1 MRPWPL
7 LLIPLL
13 ALAATAQNNSAAKP
27 GSGTVTGHVYCI
39 DTNAPA
45 RAVAVQLKPVKEAK
59 AQAGAHSHDNGEP
72 VGGVVET
79 SLDGSFVIPNVPPG
93 AYYVGVTAA
102 GYLSPRIH
110 DDDDDD
116 PVPQAPPGQPPV
128 FIPKVNVEADQIAS
142 IDLRLERGAAI
153 SGAVRFDDGSPA
165 TGVVVIA
172 LYKRKDKWVASSTG
186 DYGAFAM
193 PSSLTT
199 DDLGHYRISGLRD
212 REYILQA
219 TLVHVDLMPAGT
231 PGFGLSGALRNSLAV
246 YSGDVM
252 RQSDAVSFKLGPG
265 EERTGTDI
273 IIPLSKLHS
282 ISGVVTAASDGH
294 PINSGHVSIEDPT
307 DKENV
312 GEAELGNDGAF
323 HLEAVPEGTY
333 TLRVQGPSDKQ
344 QQESF
349 LGNHHVAFS
358 ETKTL
363 HGYSDLEQSI
373 KIEGDIPNL
382 VLSVPDKS
390 STPTAPRTTTSQ

>member
-13 ALAATAQNNSAAKP
+13 APAAMAQNNSAAKP
-27 GSGTVTGHVYCI
+27 GTGTVTGHVFCV

-59 AQAGAHSHDNGEP
+59 TRAGAHSQDNDDEP

-79 SLDGSFVIPNVPPG
+79 ALDGSFVIPNVPPG
-93 AYYVGVTAA
+93 AYYVAVTAA

-110 DDDDDD
+110 DDDDD
-116 PVPQAPPGQPPV
+116 PAPQPPAGQPPIV
-128 FIPKVNVEADQIAS
+128 IPKVDVEADQIAGVD
-142 IDLRLERGAAI
+142 IRIERGAAI
-153 SGAVRFDDGSPA
+153 SGTVRFDDGSPA
-165 TGVVVIA
+165 TGVVVTA

-193 PSSLTT
+193 PSSLMT
-199 DDLGHYRISGLRD
+199 DDLGHYRLSGLRD

-219 TLVHVDLMPAGT
+219 TLVHVDLMPGGARGA
-231 PGFGLSGALRNSLAV
+231 GLSGALRNSLAV

-294 PINSGHVSIEDPT
+294 PINGGHVSIEDPT
-307 DKENV
+307 DKEHV
-312 GEAELGNDGAF
+312 GEAEIGSDGTF
-323 HLEAVPEGTY
+323 HLEGVPEGTY
-333 TLRVQGPSDKQ
+333 MLRVLGPSDKQ
-344 QQESF
+344 QQKTF
-349 LGNHHVAFS
+349 LGDHHIAVF
-358 ETKTL
+358 ETKTI
-363 HGYSDLEQSI
+363 HQYSDLEQPI

-382 VLSVPDKS
+382 VLAVPEQTKQH
-390 STPTAPRTTTSQ
+390 AAQ

>member
-1 MRPWPL
+1 MRPWL
-7 LLIPLL
+7 LLLSFL
-13 ALAATAQNNSAAKP
+13 TLAATAQNNSAKP
-27 GSGTVTGHVYCI
+27 GTGTVTGHVYCV

-59 AQAGAHSHDNGEP
+59 TPAGAHSHDNGEP

-79 SLDGSFVIPNVPPG
+79 ALDGSFVIPNVPPG
-93 AYYVGVTAA
+93 AYYVAVTAA

-110 DDDDDD
+110 EDDD
-116 PVPQAPPGQPPV
+116 PAPQPPAGQPPIA
-128 FIPKVNVEADQIAS
+128 IPKVDVEADQNAS

-153 SGAVRFDDGSPA
+153 SGAIRFDDGSPA

-172 LYKRKDKWVASSTG
+172 LYKRKDKWVPSSTG

-193 PSSLTT
+193 TSSLTT

-252 RQSDAVSFKLGPG
+252 RQSDAVPFKLGPG

-273 IIPLSKLHS
+273 VIPLSKLHS
-282 ISGVVTAASDGH
+282 ISGIVTAASDGH

-307 DKENV
+307 DKEHV

-323 HLEAVPEGTY
+323 RLEAVPEGTY
-333 TLRVQGPSDKQ
+333 TLRVQSPSDKQ
-344 QQESF
+344 EQESF
-349 LGNHHVAFS
+349 LGNHHIAFS
-358 ETKTL
+358 ETKTI
-363 HGYSDLEQSI
+363 HQYGDLEQTI
-373 KIEGDIPNL
+373 KVEGDIPNL
-382 VLSVPDKS
+382 VLAVPEQTKQH
-390 STPTAPRTTTSQ
+390 AAQ